1 MLKHRLVLLLLLIV
15 LLPLAGTLARAG
27 DEASR
32 EKVARAGGVPGRPAA
47 PTATRRSVHL
57 MDRGDRD
64 HGAGAT
70 RGGGPSGALPIYFP
84 GAGPTAVAAGFAAG
98 VGAFGT
104 MSGSGA
110 FAGNLLAPGA
120 VPSYPPGFLTGGSVA
135 GFDVTGVYA
144 WHSPFL
150 KTGPVTGSLA
160 GSTRRI
166 LAAAAAAV
174 PGAALAPAAVG
185 PGGFEVVT
193 VSTGLPGPTGIVGGA
208 GNLASPVAILP
219 GGFSAVFCGMAI
231 GGAGFIDPGWVANG
245 IGAVIPTG
253 APPPTRLGFP
263 PTFFGTTGG
272 GGVFPISAV
281 AFTATPQ
288 TQIAGCFAAGA
299 TTPVEL
305 LAFAV
310 E

>member
-1 MLKHRLVLLLLLIV
+1 MLRHRLMALLLVIV
-15 LLPLAGTLARAG
+15 LPPIAGTLARAG
-27 DEASR
+27 DATDG
-32 EKVARAGGVPGRPAA
+32 EKIKSAAGIQGRPAA
-47 PTATRRSVHL
+47 PTPAQRSL
-57 MDRGDRD
+57 RLLDRGDRRR
-64 HGAGAT
+64 GAEIT
-70 RGGGPSGALPIYFP
+70 PGGGPSGALPINFP
-84 GAGPTAVAAGFAAG
+84 AAGPSAMAAGFAAG

-104 MSGSGA
+104 ATGSGA
-110 FAGNLLAPGA
+110 FAGNLIAPGA

-144 WHSPFL
+144 WHSPFI
-150 KTGPVTGSLA
+150 KTGPISATPG

-166 LAAAAAAV
+166 LAVAGAAV
-174 PGAALAPAAVG
+174 PATPLAPAAVG

-193 VSTGLPGPTGIVGGA
+193 ASTGLPGPTGIVGSP

-219 GGFSAVFCGMAI
+219 GGFSAVFCGLAV
-231 GGAGFIDPGWVANG
+231 GGPSFIDPGWLGNG
-245 IGAVIPTG
+245 VGAVIPTA

-272 GGVFPISAV
+272 GGVFPIGAV
-281 AFTATPQ
+281 TFTATPQ

-305 LAFAV
+305 MAFTV

>member
-1 MLKHRLVLLLLLIV
+1 MRRHRLVALLLLFVI
-15 LLPLAGTLARAG
+15 LPIAGTLARAG
-27 DEASR
+27 DGTDGQKIKKA
-32 EKVARAGGVPGRPAA
+32 AGIHGRPAV
-47 PTATRRSVHL
+47 PTATQRSTQL
-57 MDRGDRD
+57 LDRGDRN
-64 HGAGAT
+64 HETRAN
-70 RGGGPSGALPIYFP
+70 RGGGPSGALPINYP
-84 GAGPTAVAAGFAAG
+84 GAGPTATAAGFAAG

-104 MSGSGA
+104 ATGAGA
-110 FAGNLLAPGA
+110 FIGNLFAPGA
-120 VPSYPPGFLTGGSVA
+120 VPSYPPGILTGGSA
-135 GFDVTGVYA
+135 PGFDVTGVYA

-150 KTGPVTGSLA
+150 KTGTVSASLA

-166 LAAAAAAV
+166 LAVAPAAV
-174 PGAALAPAAVG
+174 PATPSAPAAVG

-193 VSTGLPGPTGIVGGA
+193 ASTGLPGPTGIVGSA

-219 GGFSAVFCGMAI
+219 GGFSAVFCGMAV
-231 GGAGFIDPGWVANG
+231 GGPGFIDPGWLGNG

-253 APPPTRLGFP
+253 APPPTRIGFP

-272 GGVFPISAV
+272 SAFPLGVAL
-281 AFTATPQ
+281 FTATPQ

-305 LAFAV
+305 MAFTV